1 MITVVT
7 TMWAA
12 NNTTLIK
19 YVTDEVIFL
28 SDKIEFNT
36 RHGKVSIPYDN
47 ICLIRRANL
56 SDLTMAD

>member
-7 TMWAA
+7 TKWQD
-12 NNTTLIK
+12 NNSTLIK

-28 SDKIEFNT
+28 SDRIEFNT
-36 RHGKVSIPYDN
+36 RHGKVSIQFDD

-56 SDLTMAD
+56 SDLNIAD